1 MLIDI
6 LWIVVRIIGS
16 LLATICAFRAYLK
29 FINLHPD
36 SPLYQIASSCSDWIS
51 EPLGKLFPNS
61 KKYDW
66 GSIAG
71 SVLISFFVAIVFYF
85 SEKLQNLESH
95 GINGFSDV
103 IQPFGYVLV
112 LGLVWLLD
120 WCLHLIAILIVFHVL
135 LSWISPTTKIGT
147 MRPIIEKLVSPLLFP
162 IQKIIFKGSPK
173 FSQLN
178 FDPSPIALFVVL
190 QILFLVTDRINTE
203 IVLAIF

>member
-1 MLIDI
+1 MVIDI
-6 LWIVVRIIGS
+6 LWIVVKIVGS

-36 SPLYQIASSCSDWIS
+36 SPLYQVVSTCSDWIS
-51 EPLGKLFPNS
+51 EPLSKLFPDS

-71 SVLISFFVAIVFYF
+71 SVLISFLVAIVFYF
-85 SEKLQNLESH
+85 SEKLQNIESQ
-95 GINGFSDV
+95 GISGFPEF
-103 IQPFGYVLV
+103 IQPFGFVLV
-112 LGLVWLLD
+112 LGLVWLFD
-120 WCLHLIAILIVFHVL
+120 WCLHLIIILIVFHVL
-135 LSWISPTTKIGT
+135 LSWISPATKIGT

-162 IQKIIFKGSPK
+162 IQKMIFKGSPK

-178 FDPSPIALFVVL
+178 FDPSPIALFVIL
-190 QILFLVTDRINTE
+190 QILFLINDRVTSE

>member
-6 LWIVVRIIGS
+6 LWIVVKIVGS

-29 FINLHPD
+29 FINLHPG
-36 SPLYQIASSCSDWIS
+36 SPLYQVVSTCSDWIS
-51 EPLGKLFPNS
+51 EPLSKLFPDS

-71 SVLISFFVAIVFYF
+71 SVLISFLVAIVFYF
-85 SEKLQNLESH
+85 SEKLQNIESQ
-95 GINGFSDV
+95 GISGFPEF
-103 IQPFGYVLV
+103 IQPFGFVMV
-112 LGLVWLLD
+112 LGLVWLFD
-120 WCLHLIAILIVFHVL
+120 WCLHLIIILIVFHVL
-135 LSWISPTTKIGT
+135 LSWISPATKIGT

-162 IQKIIFKGSPK
+162 IQKMIFKGSPK

-178 FDPSPIALFVVL
+178 FDPSPIALFVIL
-190 QILFLVTDRINTE
+190 QILFLINDRVTSE